1 MSSAELIRRKQ
12 LSRKVADA
20 LEPHPKVLAVL
31 VFGSVA
37 SGEVDAASDIDIFV
51 VCKVVPPIQTRT
63 ALIRSL
69 ELRLEHSTHEGG
81 LFGTVDELSHRSGLK
96 LTLHH
101 QRADWLEAVITEVLA
116 GAVTTAKVPFRPYT
130 FLGLLQRSWVLRDK
144 RGIVAGW
151 LARSRTYPPILK
163 ENLLATF
170 VPQLR
175 AHAADLTEAA
185 VRGLGTRTFIFYL
198 NWGVD
203 ALISILLAINERYD
217 PADKRFEHSVLPL
230 LVYKPDDFGA
240 RLHDVLVGPFGAEGM
255 LERAGAFQMLANEVL
270 AVART

>member
-1 MSSAELIRRKQ
+1 MSDTGLIRRRQ
-12 LSRKVADA
+12 LSLKVADA
-20 LEPHPKVLAVL
+20 LEPHPEVLAVL

-51 VCKVVPPIQTRT
+51 VCDEIPPISVRT
-63 ALIRSL
+63 VWVRSL
-69 ELRLEHSTHEGG
+69 NLSLEHTVHKGG

-151 LARSRTYPPILK
+151 LERSRTYPPSLK
-163 ENLLATF
+163 ENLLVTF

-175 AHAADLTEAA
+175 AHAADLSEAA
-185 VRGLGTRTFIFYL
+185 ARGLGTRTFIFYL

-217 PADKRFEHSVLPL
+217 PADKRFEHAVLPL
-230 LVYKPDDFGA
+230 LVYKPNDFDA

-270 AVART
+270 AVAKA